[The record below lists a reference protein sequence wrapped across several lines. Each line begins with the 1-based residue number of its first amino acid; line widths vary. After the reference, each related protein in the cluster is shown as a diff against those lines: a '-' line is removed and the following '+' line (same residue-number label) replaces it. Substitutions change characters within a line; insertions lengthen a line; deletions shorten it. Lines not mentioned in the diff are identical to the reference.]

1 MNEKR
6 DGNYVEQTKQMI
18 QIQVCDQTQ
27 LLALREKYKKGSTVI
42 LVEMD
47 DPQAPPTGS
56 RGVVEEVD
64 GIGSI
69 HCRWSNGS
77 GLALIPGIDKFEIVE
92 KAEDATEKRCPDCKS
107 IVQTFGKYDIN
118 EKGQRVL
125 SHVAMCACGK
135 EAVSFVSDIDA
146 MQKWKK

>member
-6 DGNYVEQTKQMI
+6 DGNYV
-18 QIQVCDQTQ
+18 DQTQ
-27 LLALREKYKKGSTVI
+27 LLALREKHKKGTTVI

-92 KAEDATEKRCPDCKS
+92 KAEDATEKN
-107 IVQTFGKYDIN
+107 GK
-118 EKGQRVL
+118 
-125 SHVAMCACGK
+125 
-135 EAVSFVSDIDA
+135 
-146 MQKWKK
+146 KKNNSKR